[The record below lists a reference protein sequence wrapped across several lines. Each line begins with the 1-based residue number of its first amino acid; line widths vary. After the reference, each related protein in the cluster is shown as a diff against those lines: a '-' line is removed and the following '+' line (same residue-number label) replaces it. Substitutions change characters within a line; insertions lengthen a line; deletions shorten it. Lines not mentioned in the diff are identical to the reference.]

1 METHNN
7 SYSVKEDEVLWELH
21 VIRHEL
27 HDELKT
33 KPLEDI
39 NRGARAIFEDWKR
52 IERPPVITPERDKG
66 ILIQI
71 GYKKTS
77 HYKIPE

>member
-1 METHNN
+1 METYNN

-21 VIRHEL
+21 EIRHEL

-33 KPLEDI
+33 KPLEEI

-52 IERPPVITPERDKG
+52 IERQHEKVAAPK
-66 ILIQI
+66 
-71 GYKKTS
+71 
-77 HYKIPE
+77 